1 MNANLGYWLAILVLG
16 GAALFGNIQYFKQ
29 QQDLEL
35 KQLQIPRTATAEDL
49 VNVYKNESVTQLK
62 LDAAKLEE
70 DLASAK
76 TSNDELKKEIDTLN
90 ISKTRLEGIL
100 ADTEQKVKTAEGKVK
115 QLESDLQ
122 EANDLA
128 TQYRTKASER
138 DDFESDKNKRE
149 EQVAVLETEKK
160 ELTNEKEL
168 LQQNNA
174 AVVASAKSRIQ
185 QLQRD
190 KANLLTTITQK
201 SEAVRK
207 RSAAGNHAED
217 VDGKILSLDLT
228 SKFCVLDLGS
238 VNNVRRGMRFQ
249 VVRWAMNKWMVLG
262 TVEIKKVNYSTSDAV
277 IIDKPSVIKQ
287 CPLTGYIARDPEEV
301 FSPYAATKDNGV
313 VPLRSISADDESSM
327 SDSNPIIVGD
337 KIRNPLFERDKKLKF
352 AFAGEPVV
360 FSEDI
365 LRSRIETSGNE
376 YQDKVDIDTDFLILG
391 RVEEAT
397 LGKDKDAAA
406 PNGDD
411 KDADP
416 AAKAQA
422 AKAFAEQYGIPIM
435 REVELND
442 FLR

>member
-16 GAALFGNIQYFKQ
+16 VAALFGNIQYYKQ
-29 QQDLEL
+29 QTEMDLNRQKL
-35 KQLQIPRTATAEDL
+35 RTSTADDL

-62 LDAAKLEE
+62 LDAAKFEE
-70 DLASAK
+70 DLTASKAA
-76 TSNDELKKEIDTLN
+76 NEDLKKEIDNLT
-90 ISKTRLEGIL
+90 ISKGRIEGIL
-100 ADTEQKVKTAEGKVK
+100 ADTEEKVKSW
-115 QLESDLQ
+115 ESKAKGLDNDLQ
-122 EANDLA
+122 EAKKAADDF
-128 TQYRTKASER
+128 RTKASEAN
-138 DDFESDKNKRE
+138 DALNEAAKRS
-149 EQVAVLETEKK
+149 EQVATLEAEKDK
-160 ELTNEKEL
+160 ITSEKDQ

-207 RSAAGNHAED
+207 RSAAGSHAD
-217 VDGKILSLDLT
+217 DIDGKILSLDLP

-249 VVRWAMNKWMVLG
+249 VVRWALNKWMVLG
-262 TVEIKKVNYSTSDAV
+262 TVEIRNVNYSTSDAI
-277 IIDKPSVIKQ
+277 IIDKPAVIKQ

-301 FSPYAATKDNGV
+301 FSPYASTKDNGV
-313 VPLRSISADDESSM
+313 VPLRSISASDESSM
-327 SDSNPIIVGD
+327 NEANPIIVGD
-337 KIRNPLFERDKKLKF
+337 KIRNPLYERDKKLKF

-365 LRSRIETSGNE
+365 LKSRIETSGNI
-376 YQDKVDIDTDFLILG
+376 YQDKIDIDTDFLILG
-391 RVEEAT
+391 RVEEAN
-397 LGKDKDAAA
+397 LGKDSEPQEA
-406 PNGDD
+406 NLND

-416 AAKAQA
+416 NAKALA

>member
-1 MNANLGYWLAILVLG
+1 MNANIGYWLAILVLG
-16 GAALFGNIQYFKQ
+16 VAALFGNIQYYKQ
-29 QQDLEL
+29 QTEMDLNRQKL
-35 KQLQIPRTATAEDL
+35 RATTADDL

-62 LDAAKLEE
+62 LDSAKFEE
-70 DLASAK
+70 DLG
-76 TSNDELKKEIDTLN
+76 TSKATIDDLKKEIDNLN
-90 ISKTRLEGIL
+90 INKRRLEDSL
-100 ADTEQKVKTAEGKVK
+100 SETEAKVKTEQSKVK
-115 QLESDLQ
+115 QLEEDLQ
-122 EANDLA
+122 EAKKSADEFRA
-128 TQYRTKASER
+128 KASTA
-138 DDFESDKNKRE
+138 DDAEQDVKKRS
-149 EQVAVLETEKK
+149 EQVDVLMK
-160 ELTNEKEL
+160 EKEDINRVKDQ

-174 AVVASAKSRIQ
+174 AVVASAKNRIQ

-190 KANLLTTITQK
+190 KANLLSTITQK

-207 RSAAGNHAED
+207 RTAAGNHAD
-217 VDGKILSLDLT
+217 DIDGKILSIDLP

-249 VVRWAMNKWMVLG
+249 VVRWALNKWVVLG

-277 IIDKPSVIKQ
+277 IIDRPAVIKQ

-301 FSPYAATKDNGV
+301 FSPYAATKENRV
-313 VPLRSISADDESSM
+313 VPLRSISAPDESSM
-327 SDSNPIIVGD
+327 SESNPIVVGD

-352 AFAGEPVV
+352 AFAGEPVI

-365 LRSRIETSGNE
+365 LRSRIETSGNT

-391 RVEEAT
+391 RVEEN
-397 LGKDKDAAA
+397 LGGKEGEQAANA
-406 PNGDD
+406 DD

-422 AKAFAEQYGIPIM
+422 AKKYAEEFGIPIM